1 MLRLARLV
9 LFVFLGIFLSALGF
23 AYNTF
28 EFWVILITVI
38 LIQIIT
44 LVEKLHNEMY
54 K

>member
-9 LFVFLGIFLSALGF
+9 LFIFLGTFLSAMGL

-28 EFWVILITVI
+28 EFWVILTTVI
-38 LIQIIT
+38 LIQITT